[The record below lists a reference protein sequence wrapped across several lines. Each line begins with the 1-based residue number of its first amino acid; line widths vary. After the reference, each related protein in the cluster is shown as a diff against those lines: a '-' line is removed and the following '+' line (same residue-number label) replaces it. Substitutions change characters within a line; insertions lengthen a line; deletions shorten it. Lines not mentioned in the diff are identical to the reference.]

1 MSSTADLSAVAI
13 QPPVRDQAML
23 GAVSDSVQPS
33 GGSEPEVLVIGAGL
47 AGTEAAWQVAQAG
60 VRVRLVEMR
69 PVRRSPAHH
78 SGEFAELVC
87 SNSFGALS
95 SDRAAGLLQ
104 EELRR
109 LGSLVIGT
117 ADQHAVPAGGALAVD
132 RGRYSAAL
140 TAALEAHP
148 LVTVERREQTELPGP
163 AQITVLATGP
173 LTADALAEQ
182 LRAFTG
188 RGECHFFD
196 AASPIVE
203 GESIDLGIAFRASR
217 YDKGDADYIN
227 CPMDRDQYLA
237 FRQALLE
244 AEQADLKDFEA
255 ESAHFFEGCLPIEEL
270 ARRGE
275 DTMRYGPLKPIG
287 LWDPRWGDVNDRE
300 VRRANRA
307 YAVVQLRQEDRD
319 GRLWNLVGF
328 QTNLK
333 WGEQKRVLRLIPGLE
348 NAEFVRFGVMHRNTF
363 LESPQLLDATLQ
375 FRQRPSLLAAGQIT
389 GTEGYAAAVAG
400 GWLAGTNAA
409 RLARGLDPISLPPT
423 TMVGALTHFVAE
435 APCGGEGKRGGF
447 QPMPPNFGLMP
458 ELPERIRDKRR
469 RYGAYRDRSLADLA
483 TSLEQQGC
491 VQSEPMQV

>member
-1 MSSTADLSAVAI
+1 M
-13 QPPVRDQAML
+13 
-23 GAVSDSVQPS
+23 
-33 GGSEPEVLVIGAGL
+33 VLVIGAGL

-60 VRVRLVEMR
+60 IPVRLVEMR

-78 SGEFAELVC
+78 SAEFAELVC

-117 ADQHAVPAGGALAVD
+117 ADAHAVPAGGALAVD

-140 TAALEAHP
+140 TATLEQHP
-148 LVTVERREQTELPGP
+148 LVTVVRREHTELPGP
-163 AQITVLATGP
+163 GEIAVLATGP
-173 LTADALAEQ
+173 LTSEPLADQ

-188 RGECHFFD
+188 RADCHFFD

-203 GESIDLGIAFRASR
+203 GESIDLSVAFRASR

-227 CPMDRDQYLA
+227 CPMDKEQFLA
-237 FRQALLE
+237 FREALLA
-244 AEQADLKDFEA
+244 AEQAQLKDFEQENA
-255 ESAHFFEGCLPIEEL
+255 TFFEGCLPIEEL

-300 VRRANRA
+300 LRRAKRA
-307 YAVVQLRQEDRD
+307 YAVVQLRQEDKD

-363 LESPQLLDATLQ
+363 LESPQLLDPTLQ
-375 FRQRPSLLAAGQIT
+375 FRQRPTLLAAGQLT

-409 RLARGLDPISLPPT
+409 RLARGLEPISLPPT
-423 TMVGALTHFVAE
+423 TMIGALTHFIAE
-435 APCGGEGKRGGF
+435 APCGEGKRGCF

-458 ELPERIRDKRR
+458 ELPGRIRDKRT
-469 RYGAYRDRSLADLA
+469 RYGAYRDRALADLQPYSNPA
-483 TSLEQQGC
+483 L
-491 VQSEPMQV
+491 VPV

>member
-1 MSSTADLSAVAI
+1 
-13 QPPVRDQAML
+13 
-23 GAVSDSVQPS
+23 
-33 GGSEPEVLVIGAGL
+33 
-47 AGTEAAWQVAQAG
+47 
-60 VRVRLVEMR
+60 MR
-69 PVRRSPAHH
+69 PVVRSPAHH
-78 SGEFAELVC
+78 SSEFAELVC

-117 ADQHAVPAGGALAVD
+117 ADAHAVPAGGALAVD

-140 TAALEAHP
+140 TAALEQHP
-148 LVTVERREQTELPGP
+148 LVTVERREETELPQPG
-163 AQITVLATGP
+163 QIAVLATGP
-173 LTADALAEQ
+173 LTSEPLAEQ
-182 LRAFTG
+182 LRSFTG
-188 RGECHFFD
+188 LDDCHFFD

-203 GESIDLGIAFRASR
+203 GESIDLNVAFRASR

-227 CPMDRDQYLA
+227 CPMDREQYLA
-237 FRQALLE
+237 FREALLA
-244 AEQADLKDFEA
+244 AEQAELKDFEQ

-287 LWDPRWGDVNDRE
+287 LWDPRWGDVNDRD
-300 VRRANRA
+300 VRRAKRA

-363 LESPQLLDATLQ
+363 LESPRLLDPTLQ
-375 FRQRPSLLAAGQIT
+375 FRSRPSLLAAGQII

-409 RLARGLDPISLPPT
+409 RLARGLEPIVLPRT
-423 TMVGALTHFVAE
+423 SMIGSLTHFIAE
-435 APCGGEGKRGGF
+435 APCGGAGKRGGF
-447 QPMPPNFGLMP
+447 QPMPPNFGLLP
-458 ELPERIRDKRR
+458 ELSERIRDKRR
-469 RYGAYRDRSLADLA
+469 RYGAYRDRALADLA
-483 TSLEQQGC
+483 VTLAGLDPSLAATPGQDSEMAMQGRNEPVALPIEAAAVLHTS
-491 VQSEPMQV
+491 P

>member
-1 MSSTADLSAVAI
+1 M
-13 QPPVRDQAML
+13 
-23 GAVSDSVQPS
+23 
-33 GGSEPEVLVIGAGL
+33 IGAGL

-60 VRVRLVEMR
+60 VPVTLWEMR
-69 PVRRSPAHH
+69 PFKRSPAHH
-78 SGEFAELVC
+78 SSEFAELVC

-109 LGSLVIGT
+109 LGSLVIQT
-117 ADQHAVPAGGALAVD
+117 ADHHSVPAGGALAVD

-140 TAALEAHP
+140 TCALDDHP
-148 LVTVERREQTELPGP
+148 LVTIRREEQLSLPDP
-163 AQITVLATGP
+163 DQIAVLATGP
-173 LTADALAEQ
+173 LTSEALAED

-188 RGECHFFD
+188 RDDCHFFD

-203 GESIDLGIAFRASR
+203 GESIDMTKAFRASR

-227 CPMDRDQYLA
+227 CPMDRDQFLA
-237 FRQALLE
+237 FRSALLE
-244 AEQADLKDFEA
+244 AEQAELKDFDQS
-255 ESAHFFEGCLPIEEL
+255 SATFFEGCLPIEEL

-287 LWDPRWGDVNDRE
+287 LWDPRWGDVNDRD
-300 VRRANRA
+300 VRRAKRA
-307 YAVVQLRQEDRD
+307 YAVVQLRQEDKD

-348 NAEFVRFGVMHRNTF
+348 QADFVRFGVMHRNTF
-363 LESPQLLDATLQ
+363 LESPQLLEPTLQ
-375 FRQRPSLLAAGQIT
+375 FRSRRHLLAAGQIT

-409 RLARGLDPISLPPT
+409 RLVRGLDPIALPNT
-423 TMVGALTHFVAE
+423 TMGGALTHFVSE
-435 APCGGEGKRGGF
+435 APTKKF
-447 QPMPPNFGLMP
+447 QPMPPNFGLLP
-458 ELPERIRDKRR
+458 ELPERIRDKRA
-469 RYGAYRDRSLADLA
+469 RYGAYRDRALADL
-483 TSLEQQGC
+483 
-491 VQSEPMQV
+491 EPIRALIREPLLA